1 MFHVVH
7 GNHNTA
13 RAEVIAYT
21 KFDRSEQQEHML
33 RFHSI
38 KTEQAHM
45 STERDLQPVLPF
57 GGF

>member
-1 MFHVVH
+1 MLYLAH
-7 GNHNTA
+7 GNLSIV
-13 RAEVIAYT
+13 RAEVPAYA
-21 KFDRSEQQEHML
+21 KSVRSGQQKHTL